1 MIIGKYIPENA
12 RQVRYIHPQYERDE
26 NDDEYIWNEDEMT
39 DVEGIIQ
46 TVSNDRI
53 PVYYRRRLSD
63 YARED
68 TRKWNRYINQNNSH
82 QKRIAEDG
90 DDFGGDYLYV
100 RVKKVGRR
108 VLFVY
113 DKQYWDKVL
122 KSTTIKAGT
131 NITGRIIKTKSDRER
146 ETRRSQH
153 EHYIIRESMDH
164 MIDQAVARERLSQ
177 YIPER
182 DWEWYSEREEDYEER

>member
-39 DVEGIIQ
+39 DVEHIIQ
-46 TVSNDRI
+46 TVSNDRV

-68 TRKWNRYINQNNSH
+68 TRKWNRYINQTNQI
-82 QKRIAEDG
+82 QKRMAEDD

-113 DKQYWDKVL
+113 DKQYWDKIL
-122 KSTTIKAGT
+122 KSPTIKSST

-146 ETRRSQH
+146 ETRRSQRQH
-153 EHYIIRESMDH
+153 DIIRESMDQL
-164 MIDQAVARERLSQ
+164 IDEAVAREEL
-177 YIPER
+177 ER
-182 DWEWYSEREEDYEER
+182 DWQWYADRQEDYEER

>member
-12 RQVRYIHPQYERDE
+12 RQVRYVHPQYERDE

-39 DVEGIIQ
+39 DVEHIIQ

-68 TRKWNRYINQNNSH
+68 TRKWNRYINQTNNH
-82 QKRIAEDG
+82 QKRMAEDD

-122 KSTTIKAGT
+122 KSATIKSST

-146 ETRRSQH
+146 ETRRSQRQH
-153 EHYIIRESMDH
+153 DIIRESMDQ
-164 MIDQAVARERLSQ
+164 MIDEAVSREEL
-177 YIPER
+177 ER
-182 DWEWYSEREEDYEER
+182 DWDWYCRKRGGL

>member
-68 TRKWNRYINQNNSH
+68 TRKWNRYINQTNSY
-82 QKRIAEDG
+82 QKRMAEDD

-146 ETRRSQH
+146 ETRRSQREHDIIRQSMDQMIH
-153 EHYIIRESMDH
+153 EHVSDVE
-164 MIDQAVARERLSQ
+164 EEL
-177 YIPER
+177 ER
-182 DWEWYSEREEDYEER
+182 DWQWYADRQEDYEER

>member
-12 RQVRYIHPQYERDE
+12 RQVRYVHPQYERDE

-39 DVEGIIQ
+39 DVEHIIQ
-46 TVSNDRI
+46 TVSNDRV

-68 TRKWNRYINQNNSH
+68 TRKWNRYINQTNQI
-82 QKRIAEDG
+82 QKRMADDD

-122 KSTTIKAGT
+122 KSATIKSST

-153 EHYIIRESMDH
+153 QHDIIRESMDQLIH
-164 MIDQAVARERLSQ
+164 EAVSNAEEEL
-177 YIPER
+177 ER
-182 DWEWYSEREEDYEER
+182 DWQWYADRQEDYEER

>member
-82 QKRIAEDG
+82 QKRIAEDD

-122 KSTTIKAGT
+122 KSTTIKASM

-146 ETRRSQH
+146 ETRRSQRQH
-153 EHYIIRESMDH
+153 DIIRESMDH
-164 MIDQAVARERLSQ
+164 MIENALDREEL
-177 YIPER
+177 ER
-182 DWEWYSEREEDYEER
+182 NWGSELTMYRAEDYEER

>member
-68 TRKWNRYINQNNSH
+68 TRKWNRYINQNNSPVSYTH
-82 QKRIAEDG
+82 
-90 DDFGGDYLYV
+90 LT
-100 RVKKVGRR
+100 
-108 VLFVY
+108 LP
-113 DKQYWDKVL
+113 
-122 KSTTIKAGT
+122 TKA
-131 NITGRIIKTKSDRER
+131 
-146 ETRRSQH
+146 
-153 EHYIIRESMDH
+153 
-164 MIDQAVARERLSQ
+164 
-177 YIPER
+177 
-182 DWEWYSEREEDYEER
+182 

>member
-82 QKRIAEDG
+82 QKRIAEDD

-153 EHYIIRESMDH
+153 EHDIIRESMDQLIH
-164 MIDQAVARERLSQ
+164 EAVSNAEEEL
-177 YIPER
+177 ER
-182 DWEWYSEREEDYEER
+182 DWQWYADRQEDYEER

>member
-39 DVEGIIQ
+39 DVEHIIQ
-46 TVSNDRI
+46 TVSNDRV

-63 YARED
+63 YAKED
-68 TRKWNRYINQNNSH
+68 TRKWNRYINQTNNH
-82 QKRIAEDG
+82 QKRMAEDD

-146 ETRRSQH
+146 ETRRSQR
-153 EHYIIRESMDH
+153 EHVIIRETMDH

-177 YIPER
+177 YNPER